1 MRVKR
6 LLSVFVMLG
15 LLVAS
20 GGCKKNE
27 PKHEGPKEAVTIGV
41 ATIIMSSPVIIARE
55 KGYFAEEGLQ
65 VTFKPYKF
73 GKKALAGLFAG
84 ENEVATTGGMPFMF
98 NGFARNDYRMLGTI
112 TYTSSDI
119 KVLVRN
125 DGAIRTPADLK
136 GKRIGIVNGTGSHFF
151 AHVYLGEYNI
161 EPSEVQLVSMPPA
174 AQADALMQGQIDA
187 AVLFVPTAL
196 YAIDKL
202 QEQVIVL
209 PPSNLFQNSFNL
221 TAMKSWT
228 EQHPETAIKI
238 LRAVSKATDFIRQN
252 KSECMNLI
260 QDYMNLSEDML
271 ERVWADHTFD
281 LYLNNSILTSLED
294 GARWAMKNRLVDV
307 ETIPAYIDLIYPDA
321 LKAVEPDNMLIVK

>member
-1 MRVKR
+1 MIKKR
-6 LLSVFVMLG
+6 LLLIFLMLG
-15 LLVAS
+15 LLVVS
-20 GGCKKNE
+20 GACKKNE

-84 ENEVATTGGMPFMF
+84 ENDVATSGGIPFMF

-125 DGAIRTPADLK
+125 DGTVRTPADLK
-136 GKRIGIVNGTGSHFF
+136 GKRIGIIKGTGSHFF

-161 EPSEVQLVSMPPA
+161 EPSAVQFISMPPA
-174 AQADALMQGQIDA
+174 DQADALRQGQIDA

-196 YAIDKL
+196 YALDEL
-202 QEQVIVL
+202 QGQAVVL

-238 LRAVSKATDFIRQN
+238 LRAVNKATEFIRQN
-252 KSECMNLI
+252 EPESIKLI
-260 QDYMNLSEDML
+260 ADYMKLSEDIL
-271 ERVWADHTFD
+271 KRVWADHTFD
-281 LYLNNSILTSLED
+281 LYLNQSILTSLED
-294 GARWAMKNRLVDV
+294 GARWAMKNRFVDT
-307 ETIPAYIDLIYPDA
+307 ETIPAYIDLIYLDA
-321 LKAVEPDNMLIVK
+321 LKVVRPDNMLIVK